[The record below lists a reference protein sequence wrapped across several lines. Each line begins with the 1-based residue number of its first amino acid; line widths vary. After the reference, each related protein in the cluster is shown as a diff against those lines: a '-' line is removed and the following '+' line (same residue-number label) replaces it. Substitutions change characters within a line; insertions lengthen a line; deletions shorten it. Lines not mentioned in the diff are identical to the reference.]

1 MTAHSWPSSQVF
13 SRLDNAV
20 LTQTMRLDT
29 GEDADFQK
37 IESLIADFE
46 SDMDIV
52 AELIISIDAEPY
64 IEETRLLTRDWTAEA
79 LNVETLRDKARLSK
93 LQDKT
98 DKTFTDLDIIVELQA
113 NESILARET
122 PLPCI
127 TSCDQIRFS
136 RIIQSVLSN
145 AVQFNKDGGFIKV
158 QLTELAENKMALDIS
173 DTGIGI
179 AQNNIEK
186 SWKSPLKVGLIYLKQ
201 HC

>member
-1 MTAHSWPSSQVF
+1 
-13 SRLDNAV
+13 
-20 LTQTMRLDT
+20 
-29 GEDADFQK
+29 
-37 IESLIADFE
+37 
-46 SDMDIV
+46 MDIV

-113 NESILARET
+113 NESFLGRET
-122 PLPCI
+122 PLPCF
-127 TSCDQIRFS
+127 TSCHQIRFS